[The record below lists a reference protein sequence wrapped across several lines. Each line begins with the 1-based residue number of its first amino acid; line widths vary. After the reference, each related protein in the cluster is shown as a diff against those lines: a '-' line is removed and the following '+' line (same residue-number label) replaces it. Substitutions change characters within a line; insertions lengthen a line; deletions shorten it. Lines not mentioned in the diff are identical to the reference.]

1 MSGGAAFEREELTRL
16 LKASRLPEA
25 AITDFERCNVGTIMQ
40 FASFSVGKLTTEPP
54 DGPTLTGLLVALR
67 TGSALAGADQWP
79 DPGVAAQAA
88 AYTDSVT
95 KMTMLCRYVALQKEK
110 AALREMT
117 YVGMAG
123 SDASAQRAREEDEK
137 KNHKAKA
144 LELSAAAC
152 AMYNLDFTELCDSST
167 LVATHHAFQ
176 RNRLAVARLRS
187 GKYGHT
193 SVHLAEKAHWV
204 AADDHTIK
212 EESSEVGST
221 SLTRNGH
228 VLIQIFNVTESLVIA
243 GASEINKTMAHSAGA
258 HGTVN
263 RGTSKMKQVNFDL
276 TTKLQVDKAFTML
289 SGQLSPKALETL
301 FDDQF
306 IPTLGS
312 MMVSGHSCASA
323 ATSLIANAAW
333 MRVSGERLTPTT
345 GAGSGAEVSAA
356 TPSKSKMNP
365 DKSGAIKNEDG
376 EDVAYSATKVT
387 QMRENHERQ
396 IAEMAAARKKDK
408 ERQMSWDGSPRPQTV
423 YRGQYD
429 QPRYDARHDEGQYDP
444 RRDRK

>member
-1 MSGGAAFEREELTRL
+1 MYGCKR
-16 LKASRLPEA
+16 SRLPEA
-25 AITDFERCNVGTIMQ
+25 AITDLERFNVGTNMQ

-54 DGPTLTGLLVALR
+54 DGPTLTALLVALR
-67 TGSALAGADQWP
+67 TGSALAGADKWP
-79 DPGVAAQAA
+79 DPGVPAQAA

-110 AALREMT
+110 AAVREMT

-123 SDASAQRAREEDEK
+123 TDANAQRAREEEEK

-243 GASEINKTMAHSAGA
+243 GTSEINKTMAHSAG
-258 HGTVN
+258 V
-263 RGTSKMKQVNFDL
+263 
-276 TTKLQVDKAFTML
+276 
-289 SGQLSPKALETL
+289 
-301 FDDQF
+301 
-306 IPTLGS
+306 
-312 MMVSGHSCASA
+312 
-323 ATSLIANAAW
+323 
-333 MRVSGERLTPTT
+333 
-345 GAGSGAEVSAA
+345 
-356 TPSKSKMNP
+356 
-365 DKSGAIKNEDG
+365 
-376 EDVAYSATKVT
+376 
-387 QMRENHERQ
+387 
-396 IAEMAAARKKDK
+396 
-408 ERQMSWDGSPRPQTV
+408 
-423 YRGQYD
+423 
-429 QPRYDARHDEGQYDP
+429 
-444 RRDRK
+444 